1 MSDQPA
7 PAPLHVVI
15 TGGEGGLGRALQ
27 TEFLREGHEVHAPGR
42 SALDVRD
49 EKQVEAYFSGLA
61 RLDVLVANAGLTR
74 DNLIGGMSRD
84 DFNEVVAINLRGAF
98 LCARAAV
105 KIMVRQRSGHLLF
118 IGSRTAKHGVR
129 GQSNYGAAKA
139 GLVGLAQ
146 SLAQEYGARN
156 VRANVVLPGF
166 LETKMT
172 APIRPERREE
182 IRSEHVLGRF
192 NTADNAART
201 IVFLARLDHVSG
213 QVFTLDS
220 RLDRWT

>member
-220 RLDRWT
+220 RHDRCK